1 MIYSQQTLQENKE
14 IDLQGIDALE
24 HPLAQLQSLKTR
36 QNQERQE
43 YMLFMQEYIVDCL
56 TYENQEIEDDVVQ
69 TIKIICQKMVLKPL
83 WNYEDLI
90 VELEH
95 QLEIQTHDYIVL
107 NQVNLIISSFDAQY
121 QNKFN
126 QISTHCLQTLK
137 SLCSTE
143 KKQLKRVSHYIEV
156 QELILNQ
163 QDRVE
168 EIHQLLTSIIQG
180 QDNILSIDFWNY
192 HPYQFVN
199 TIQQDLSYQVKKQN
213 VDVILIDTYGIN
225 QEVARTLFQLL
236 PDYEVILPQLL
247 STINITKGNLQ
258 HALSNL
264 YDLQL
269 KMIDKLNPFT
279 LKGKGVVC
287 CQNEGFAG
295 NEFICYYFG
304 EVYTPQRWFEK
315 QTIFHKRM
323 QDGNRKTCSQSPYAE
338 FFVNDDLLFI
348 DPTRY
353 GNMAQHISYSCD
365 PNCKLVAMIV
375 NQQNLLAVITSK
387 KINYLEE
394 LTLPFPQTSIDQC
407 LCGSIHCKRGQ
418 QLELESAHQISIYPN
433 YIQRNVI
440 LLQSTLMN
448 SQNTQN
454 DIPDWLANWQ
464 KLNNQQNYINI
475 QSCVDKVKFALL
487 HLKTMQPPIFLVTNI
502 FNQFWK
508 NYEFNTQKIQLE
520 SSIINEIVI
529 FLKRHSQLHQCIIG
543 LEIIK
548 QMKQIIDQNNI
559 YALELTRML
568 LLLLSE
574 IILNI
579 DSCSFNNK
587 AFATILYFMSF
598 THTYFSSTQYQGFDG
613 KPFEENEFE
622 YIPQPKNKSKLAL
635 SKQYTP
641 QFIWGQLI
649 NWNKQTLQ
657 NPQSSMAQERRGVL
671 CYPSLLLSFDNKHKT
686 FPYQCKTREI
696 YLEYFQQKKEI
707 QPDLSTWSYKNQH
720 NIYGTIFFE
729 QYFSQQIVGEDF
741 VSQICK
747 LGMQTF
753 EKKFRY
759 WLHIENCFNTNQ
771 QMVDDLQTIYQE
783 KFQTFFDQTPK
794 SNSCTEYDNNIKK
807 KVKFNQDTIIA
818 EETQFST
825 Y

>member
-1 MIYSQQTLQENKE
+1 MSFLHHQSSTIQLYQTR
-14 IDLQGIDALE
+14 I
-24 HPLAQLQSLKTR
+24 
-36 QNQERQE
+36 
-43 YMLFMQEYIVDCL
+43 
-56 TYENQEIEDDVVQ
+56 
-69 TIKIICQKMVLKPL
+69 
-83 WNYEDLI
+83 
-90 VELEH
+90 
-95 QLEIQTHDYIVL
+95 
-107 NQVNLIISSFDAQY
+107 
-121 QNKFN
+121 
-126 QISTHCLQTLK
+126 
-137 SLCSTE
+137 
-143 KKQLKRVSHYIEV
+143 
-156 QELILNQ
+156 
-163 QDRVE
+163 
-168 EIHQLLTSIIQG
+168 
-180 QDNILSIDFWNY
+180 QDNVLSMDFWNY
-192 HPYQFVN
+192 PPYQFLS
-199 TIQQDLSYQVKKQN
+199 TTQQDLSYQVKKQN

-225 QEVARTLFQLL
+225 QEVARALFQLL
-236 PDYEVILPQLL
+236 PDYELILPQLL

-258 HALSNL
+258 HSLSNL

-269 KMIDKLNPFT
+269 KMTDQLNPFT
-279 LKGKGVVC
+279 LKGKGMVC
-287 CQNEGFAG
+287 CQGEGFAT
-295 NEFICYYFG
+295 NEFICFYFG
-304 EVYTPQRWFEK
+304 EVYSPQRWFEK
-315 QTIFHKRM
+315 QTIFNKRM
-323 QDGNRKTCSQSPYAE
+323 QDGNRKTCSQSPYVE
-338 FFVNDDLLFI
+338 FFINDDLLVMFKKYFQFI

-365 PNCKLVAMIV
+365 PNCRLVTVIV
-375 NQQNLLAVITSK
+375 NQQNLLAVMTAK

-394 LTLPFPQTSIDQC
+394 LTLPFPLTCMDQC
-407 LCGSIHCKRGQ
+407 LCGSLHCKRVQ
-418 QLELESAHQISIYPN
+418 HLEMENAHQSSIYPN

-440 LLQSTLMN
+440 LLQSTLM
-448 SQNTQN
+448 SCQNTQS
-454 DIPDWLANWQ
+454 DIPEWLANWQ
-464 KLNNQQNYINI
+464 KLNHQQNYINI
-475 QSCVDKVKFALL
+475 FSCVDKVKFALQ
-487 HLKTMQPPIFLVTNI
+487 HLKTVQPPIFLVTNI
-502 FNQFWK
+502 FDQFWK
-508 NYEFNTQKIQLE
+508 NYGSNTQKIQLE

-529 FLKRHSQLHQCIIG
+529 FLKRHSQQHQCSIG

-548 QMKQIIDQNNI
+548 QMKQIIDQNSI

-568 LLLLSE
+568 FLLLSE

-579 DSCSFNNK
+579 ESCSFNNK

-598 THTYFSSTQYQGFDG
+598 THTYFSSTQYQGFDS

-696 YLEYFQQKKEI
+696 YLEYFQSKKEI

-747 LGMQTF
+747 LGMQSF
-753 EKKFRY
+753 ETKFQY
-759 WLHIENCFNTNQ
+759 WLHIENCFNMKQ
-771 QMVDDLQTIYQE
+771 EMIDELQTIFQE

-794 SNSCTEYDNNIKK
+794 SNSCTEYVNIIKK

-818 EETQFST
+818 EETQFSA